1 MSLFRVTLL
10 RHVNAASAY
19 LRSLRPQLPRPVWLL
34 EAGGVANSLG
44 NGIVIPFLI
53 IYLHGV
59 RNLGLAE
66 SGLVVA
72 CLLGIGIVGSPLA
85 GRVVDRIG
93 ARTTLM
99 GSLAL
104 LAAGYGGFP
113 FVRHGWQAFGLA
125 AIAGAGNGG
134 FAPSHSSLLAA
145 LTSREQRMA
154 AYALTRVTDNLGFG
168 LGGLIGGLIAST
180 ALPVTFDV
188 LFALDAATFLAFI
201 GLLFFVPSPARA
213 SVAAR
218 AAAGFR
224 EVARDRT
231 FVWVLALTA
240 VLVAAA
246 YAPITTMLPPYV
258 NAPEH
263 SAVSETGIGVI
274 FFVNTL
280 VLVIAQLPLA
290 KALEGR
296 RRFPALALAA
306 GLFAVT
312 CAAVLLV
319 GRSFDGTTAVIV
331 LCAVIVVFSV
341 GECIHGG
348 VNNPLI
354 ADLAPPELLGRY
366 MGLRTSSFQ
375 LGYLVGPAVGSVLL
389 AASPAGLWLGS
400 AGACVL
406 AAVGFLVLGRR
417 TTALPAAV
425 TPGRERVPRKA
436 FPLTWRTPPMSPDDP
451 LGTDA
456 QPPPHQAPEAPGPR
470 PGERSTA

>member
-1 MSLFRVTLL
+1 MNAVT
-10 RHVNAASAY
+10 AY

-59 RNLGLAE
+59 RHLSRAE
-66 SGLVVA
+66 SGLGVA
-72 CLLGIGIVGSPLA
+72 CLLGIGMVGSPLA

-99 GSLAL
+99 ASLAL
-104 LAAGYGGFP
+104 LAVGYGGFP

-125 AIAGAGNGG
+125 VIAGAGNGG
-134 FAPSHSSLLAA
+134 FAPSHSTLLAA
-145 LTSREQRMA
+145 LTSREQRMT

-168 LGGLIGGLIAST
+168 LGGLIGGLIAT
-180 ALPVTFDV
+180 TKVPVSFDV
-188 LFALDAATFLAFI
+188 LFAVDAGTFLAFI
-201 GLLFFVPSPARA
+201 GLLTFVPSSVPASIPARA
-213 SVAAR
+213 AV
-218 AAAGFR
+218 GFR

-231 FVWVLALTA
+231 FMWVLALTA

-246 YAPITTMLPPYV
+246 YAPIATMLPPYV
-258 NAPEH
+258 NEH
-263 SAVSETGIGVI
+263 AAVSEAGIGVV

-280 VLVIAQLPLA
+280 VLVVAQLPLA

-296 RRFPALALAA
+296 RRFNALALAA

-319 GRSFDGTTAVIV
+319 GTSVDGRTAVV
-331 LCAVIVVFSV
+331 ALCGVIVIFSI
-341 GECIHGG
+341 GECLHGG

-354 ADLAPPELLGRY
+354 ADLAPPDLVGRY
-366 MGLRTSSFQ
+366 MGLRTSAFQ
-375 LGYLVGPAVGSVLL
+375 LGYLVGPALGSFLL

-406 AAVGFLVLGRR
+406 AGVGFLVLGKGAA
-417 TTALPAAV
+417 ALEIGV
-425 TPGRERVPRKA
+425 TPGPERGARKA
-436 FPLTWRTPPMSPDDP
+436 FGVLRRTSPMTRDDP

-456 QPPPHQAPEAPGPR
+456 QPSPHQAPEAPRAR
-470 PGERSTA
+470 PGDRSTA